1 MMRKTISFLSSLVLL
16 FVVSVGV
23 ASAKP
28 RVKTIK
34 ITVSK
39 NGYTPERAT
48 LKKGQT
54 VKLAFYRADSENC
67 GGEIVFPALNI
78 RRKLP
83 VGKTVVITIK
93 PQDSGT
99 LNFSCGMDMMKGALI
114 VQ

>member
-1 MMRKTISFLSSLVLL
+1 MQKTVSLVCSLVLL
-16 FVVSVGV
+16 FVLGVGV
-23 ASAKP
+23 ADAKP

-39 NGYTPERAT
+39 NGYTPERAEV
-48 LKKGQT
+48 KKGET

-67 GGEIVFPALNI
+67 GGEIVFPSLNI

-93 PQDSGT
+93 PQDSGA